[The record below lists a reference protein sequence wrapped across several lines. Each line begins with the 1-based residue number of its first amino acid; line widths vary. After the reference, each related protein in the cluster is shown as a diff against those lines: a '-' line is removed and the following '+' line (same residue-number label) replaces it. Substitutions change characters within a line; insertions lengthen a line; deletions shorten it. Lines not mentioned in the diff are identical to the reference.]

1 VLPEPLL
8 RANLAPAYAR
18 PERLTDSV
26 AGRYRVLMRA
36 PGNRGA
42 LLQRMRQTVL
52 TDPVPRLRR
61 MAVPTLLL
69 WGSRTG

>member
-1 VLPEPLL
+1 
-8 RANLAPAYAR
+8 
-18 PERLTDSV
+18 
-26 AGRYRVLMRA
+26 MRA